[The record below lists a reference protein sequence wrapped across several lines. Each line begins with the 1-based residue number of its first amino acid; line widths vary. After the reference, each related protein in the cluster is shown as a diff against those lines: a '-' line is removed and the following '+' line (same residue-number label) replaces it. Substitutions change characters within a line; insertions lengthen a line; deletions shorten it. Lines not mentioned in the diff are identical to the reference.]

1 MYQALYRKYRPKT
14 FDEVIGQD
22 VIVKTLKNAVINN
35 KISHAYL
42 FTGVRGTGKTTVAK
56 ILAKTINCD
65 NPENATPC
73 DHCVSCLQT
82 NKKQNTDIIEIDA
95 ASNNGVDEIRE
106 LRSKVSL
113 VPSIS
118 KYKVY
123 IIDEVHMLTQG
134 AFNAL
139 LKTLEEPPKH
149 IVFVL
154 ATTEPQKIPLTILSR
169 CQRFDFKKISEKEII
184 KQINYILEQENIIL
198 DEKVIKEIAR
208 LSYGGMRDAISLLDQ
223 ALAYSQDLT
232 LEDVYKIN
240 GTLAPKEIKDFVMN
254 IIDNNIAEILMKI
267 EKYDEDGINFIKV
280 IDEIIDYLKNI
291 VFKKLISNNGASAEN
306 DIDDEIVNKIGTD
319 KLITYIEK
327 LNNAVSDMHNVNN
340 KRLIFELAVIKLL
353 NNDNGVIKEKKET
366 SEPIV
371 VEKKVLSPEKNKE
384 KGKKLPDEFM
394 EVKNIRINNTLA
406 KFSRQKMLEIRKNIV
421 LLRSA
426 IINPEYNEAVS
437 LALDA
442 KINAASDEYIIFV
455 LPSNRMADSLNYR
468 IPSLEKAIQ
477 EYLKINYKVIATY
490 DEEWENIKETFNSKT
505 KKYQYQKEEFNI
517 EEMLKEKNPSEKDS
531 IENLFSDVITYV

>member
-254 IIDNNIAEILMKI
+254 IINNNIAEILMKI

>member
-254 IIDNNIAEILMKI
+254 IINNNIAEILMKI

-406 KFSRQKMLEIRKNIV
+406 KFSRQKMLEIRKNID